1 MCGAGDVTAPRKR
14 HDWDQRQPGQFFGF
28 RPRTT
33 TRLAPQASH
42 VRTSMDCWPAHAIG
56 AGATAVDGLRAPLEP
71 FGRCLWIVCDGP
83 QGRSR

>member
-14 HDWDQRQPGQFFGF
+14 HDWDQRQPRQFFGF

-56 AGATAVDGLRAPLEP
+56 AGATAVDGYPCAARTVWALPMN
-71 FGRCLWIVCDGP
+71 CV
-83 QGRSR
+83 